1 MEGCLQIAS
10 HAKAEGKCAWQGFS
24 RMVGMELPHGLG
36 AEVYII
42 QANAVSGAHVGQI
55 GTTTQNTPS
64 QPLQHGRASY
74 EGQFYEDK
82 RCGIGL
88 YCTPKGYFYLG
99 EWVLGLRH
107 GVGIE
112 GLTVNGALVI
122 PYTPARK
129 CML

>member
-36 AEVYII
+36 AEVYMI
-42 QANAVSGAHVGQI
+42 QANTVSGAHDGQNGI
-55 GTTTQNTPS
+55 TTQNTRS
-64 QPLQHGRASY
+64 QPQQDVRAAY

-82 RCGIGL
+82 RYGIGL
-88 YCTPKGYFYLG
+88 YRTPKGYFYLG

-112 GLTVNGALVI
+112 GSTVNGALVI
-122 PYTPARK
+122 PHTPARK